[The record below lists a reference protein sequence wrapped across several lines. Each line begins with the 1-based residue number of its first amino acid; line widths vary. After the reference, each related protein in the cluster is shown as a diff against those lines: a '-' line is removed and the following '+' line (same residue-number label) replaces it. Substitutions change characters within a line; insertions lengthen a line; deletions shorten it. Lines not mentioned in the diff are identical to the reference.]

1 MANRITERQR
11 EILLWIDGYIQ
22 VNWRPPTAQ
31 EIGDHF
37 GIKASSAYAIV
48 RALREKKYLAESD
61 GTARC
66 LLPGPLWKTVTK
78 EANGD
83 KTEK

>member
-11 EILLWIDGYIQ
+11 EILLWIAEYAQ
-22 VNWRPPTAQ
+22 ANWRPPTVQ

-37 GIKASSAYAIV
+37 GVKPSSAYAIV
-48 RALREKKYLAESD
+48 QALREKKYLAEGD

-66 LLPGPLWKTVTK
+66 LLPGLLWKLEVK

-83 KTEK
+83 ETEK

>member
-11 EILLWIDGYIQ
+11 EILLWIAEYAQ
-22 VNWRPPTAQ
+22 ANWRPPTVQ

-37 GIKASSAYAIV
+37 GIKSSSAYAIV

-66 LLPGPLWKTVTK
+66 LLPGPLWETEMK